1 MGLWDYSG
9 KRVAIFGCATG
20 MGEAAAR
27 ELVRLGAEVHGAD
40 IKPTEA
46 PIASFRTVDLRD
58 PASIDAAVADI
69 GGPIDRLFY
78 CAGLP
83 QATFP
88 PLDVMKV
95 NFLGMRHLAERA
107 LPLMGP
113 GGAICSIASTAA
125 MGFMKNMEK
134 LQALVATPDFASG
147 LKWCEGEL
155 DFIGG
160 GYAPSKEAITVWTM
174 KMGAKLIKQGIRINC
189 TWPAPTQTPMMLEFE
204 KESPSAFIDIFA
216 EPAGRRSTPEEQAWP
231 VLFLNS
237 DAAGFINGHAL
248 PVDGGFMGAVTT
260 GEIDLQQAFGAAAAS
275 LQKA

>member
-1 MGLWDYSG
+1 
-9 KRVAIFGCATG
+9 
-20 MGEAAAR
+20 
-27 ELVRLGAEVHGAD
+27 VRLGAEVHGAD

-248 PVDGGFMGAVTT
+248 PVDGGFMGAITT

>member
-1 MGLWDYSG
+1 
-9 KRVAIFGCATG
+9 
-20 MGEAAAR
+20 
-27 ELVRLGAEVHGAD
+27 
-40 IKPTEA
+40 
-46 PIASFRTVDLRD
+46 
-58 PASIDAAVADI
+58 
-69 GGPIDRLFY
+69 
-78 CAGLP
+78 
-83 QATFP
+83 
-88 PLDVMKV
+88 
-95 NFLGMRHLAERA
+95 
-107 LPLMGP
+107 
-113 GGAICSIASTAA
+113 
-125 MGFMKNMEK
+125 MKNMEK

-248 PVDGGFMGAVTT
+248 PVDGGFMGAITT